1 MPLTLAQPI
10 AVTIS
15 PSEYPYRFTEIVNFR
30 GDFDQSIRPG
40 EVVNP
45 KGVAYHQRMDRLLV
59 SLSPNGGPF
68 ESRTQILNSVSLEGD
83 RTRFAAGYQMYR
95 RIESKL
101 AIVPDSGPPVA
112 AGFVPGEIFLGRGPN
127 TQISRL
133 GMNGEVIN
141 DLWLD
146 FQFGDGLW
154 GGLCFDTEGD
164 FGGRLIAVESNGTI
178 WLVNAD
184 GSFSKF
190 ANLELRLEGVTVA
203 PATFGHFAKNI
214 IVGVEGYGDD
224 DPHGGEI
231 HAISR
236 DNEQALLANIGFAAE
251 HVCFIPPSGGTFYQ
265 TQLAFDRERENR
277 LLAVSSSQFLNRGGR
292 LIVVNEITGELWEVA
307 YDASKNGYTQ
317 QAVGTVPG
325 RWSTSGFNDQ
335 GTELEVGCFAIKI
348 PRLPN
353 WSDWTVVPGEFK
365 TDRAPAAT
373 ADASGD
379 ILIFGRNQSNRE
391 VYLNS
396 LDRTPLGSKTGDG
409 QSSNLLPDPDGTE
422 REWSGWR
429 PDPERIVTPYALSSS
444 QHNRRVYAFAV
455 RNDGRIAHKFFTP
468 EENESSIQPWADV
481 PGGLLSNTNV
491 SCATVNGRLV
501 LVAINQDRRI
511 YLNELAP
518 GGRYW
523 TGWYEIPGGGKT
535 DVAPAVATFQDE
547 LYVFIKGLTSRRILV
562 KARTPDGDWSPWA
575 EVPGNG
581 RTDASITP
589 VATNGQLFVFIKG
602 TDQKPYVNMVSESG
616 TWSGWNMLPNP
627 GVTDTALAP
636 AAQGNRIFLFAKGID
651 DRQLY
656 VRTTL

>member
-1 MPLTLAQPI
+1 MPPTPAQPI

-15 PSEYPYRFTEIVNFR
+15 PSEYPYRFIEVVNFR

-45 KGVAYHQRMDRLLV
+45 KGAAYHQRLNRLLV

-68 ESRTQILNSVSLEGD
+68 EGRTQILNSVSLTGD
-83 RTRFAAGYQMYR
+83 RTRFAAGYQMFR

-112 AGFVPGEIFLGRGPN
+112 AGFVPGEIFIGRGPT

-164 FGGRLIAVESNGTI
+164 FGGRLIAVESNGSI
-178 WLVNAD
+178 WLVSAD
-184 GSFSKF
+184 GSFSKL

-203 PATFGHFAKNI
+203 PATFGRFAKNI
-214 IVGVEGYGDD
+214 IVGVEGYDD
-224 DPHGGEI
+224 NDPHGGEI
-231 HAISR
+231 YAISP

-251 HVCFIPPSGGTFYQ
+251 HVCFIPQNGGTFYQ

-277 LLAVSSSQFLNRGGR
+277 LLAVSSSQFLNRAGR

-335 GTELEVGCFAIKI
+335 GTELEVGCFAIKT

-353 WSDWTVVPGEFK
+353 WSDWTAVPGGFK

-373 ADASGD
+373 TDAAGD
-379 ILIFGRNQSNRE
+379 ILIFGRNQSSRE

-396 LDRTPLGSKTGDG
+396 LDRMTTGSKTGGG

-429 PDPERIVTPYALSSS
+429 PDPERIITPYALAGA

-455 RNDGRIAHKFFTP
+455 RNDGRIAHKYFTP

-481 PGGLLSNTNV
+481 PGGLLSNTNI

-501 LVAINQDRRI
+501 LSAINQNRMV

-581 RTDASITP
+581 RTDATITP
-589 VATNGQLFVFIKG
+589 VATEGQLFVFIKG

-627 GVTDTALAP
+627 GATDTALAP
-636 AAQGNRIFLFAKGID
+636 AIQGDRVFLFAKGID